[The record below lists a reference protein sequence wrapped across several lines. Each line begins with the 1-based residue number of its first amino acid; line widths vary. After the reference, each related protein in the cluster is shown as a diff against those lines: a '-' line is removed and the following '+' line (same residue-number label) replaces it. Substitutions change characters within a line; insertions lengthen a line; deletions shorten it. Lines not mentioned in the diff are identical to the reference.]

1 MENEDWV
8 LGVVGEV
15 YGRAEDDTEEVVVM
29 VEVEAEE
36 AAVCE
41 LSVLQALQS

>member
-15 YGRAEDDTEEVVVM
+15 YGRAEDDAEEVVVM